1 MKLYVAIAL
10 LIFSTIVNSES
21 VWCEKFNIFCQTSK
35 EKAQILA
42 NCNML
47 SNQIYREAL
56 TESLADP
63 SIWQLGGYKSAQDY
77 AEKRKQG
84 MLFSCLKNN

>member
-1 MKLYVAIAL
+1 MKYCIAICM
-10 LIFSTIVNSES
+10 LIFSMVTSAET
-21 VWCEKFNIFCQTSK
+21 VWCRKFNVLCQTPE
-35 EKAQILA
+35 EKAQTLA
-42 NCNML
+42 NCKML
-47 SNQIYREAL
+47 ANESYHEGL
-56 TESLADP
+56 TGALADP